1 MAKFAKCKR
10 YTVVKYCRPR
20 YILFPLSLFLSLHQD
35 SSHILG
41 GEERGRT
48 RSQTRR
54 MSEKEPPEEEGATPT
69 KPSVKRTSTMAQT
82 AKVSGFFSPD
92 LLDFY
97 LLCHLQEGEEFLE
110 RQAKQAKLDENGDK
124 TAAEATEA
132 EA

>member
-1 MAKFAKCKR
+1 LEKTRGKTKEAAAAASPTTPTKVKRSTTIAKTAEA
-10 YTVVKYCRPR
+10 
-20 YILFPLSLFLSLHQD
+20 

-41 GEERGRT
+41 SEERGRT

-54 MSEKEPPEEEGATPT
+54 MSEKDHPEDEATPT

-82 AKVSGFFSPD
+82 AK
-92 LLDFY
+92 
-97 LLCHLQEGEEFLE
+97 EGEEFLE

-124 TAAEATEA
+124 TGTEEATEA

>member
-1 MAKFAKCKR
+1 
-10 YTVVKYCRPR
+10 
-20 YILFPLSLFLSLHQD
+20 
-35 SSHILG
+35 
-41 GEERGRT
+41 
-48 RSQTRR
+48 